1 MNFAL
6 RILPELYRKGSE
18 TTRDRGDGRS
28 IRGVTASPD
37 QLREILSEANAIIIP
52 AHLYTTRDIS
62 RTRSVDDIYADDVFL
77 GHARTA
83 FTALEVT
90 SPKTADFFDGRHQE
104 TALLAKGCVRSSDS
118 HEPASLGWRPSYAQL
133 EELTY
138 TELKAALELPFRLS
152 IDPPTLPDAQIIAI
166 SVTGAFLKDLW
177 MSFSPHCN
185 MLIAVKGSGKTS
197 VLECLRFAL
206 GAEVPKSRPDTVNQ
220 LLFDSEMSYFLSS
233 FENDDLRIDLKVG
246 KPGQEFSPIDQ
257 LSAGQ
262 RCTAMFPMLLSLDQ
276 GPLLIDQP
284 EDNLDNRYLQDKRR
298 RQMVFTSHNAN
309 LVVLSDSESVC
320 LFESDGSVG
329 RLEQQGFF
337 STKESRIAKHVL
349 DVLDGGER
357 ALQLRALKYGLD
369 RS

>member
-1 MNFAL
+1 M
-6 RILPELYRKGSE
+6 
-18 TTRDRGDGRS
+18 
-28 IRGVTASPD
+28 TASPD

-185 MLIAVKGSGKTS
+185 MLIAVKGSRRGRHQCSSASDLHSGLKSPSRARTRSTS
-197 VLECLRFAL
+197 YCLTPRCRTSS
-206 GAEVPKSRPDTVNQ
+206 VHSRTTT
-220 LLFDSEMSYFLSS
+220 YGSS
-233 FENDDLRIDLKVG
+233 
-246 KPGQEFSPIDQ
+246 
-257 LSAGQ
+257 
-262 RCTAMFPMLLSLDQ
+262 
-276 GPLLIDQP
+276 
-284 EDNLDNRYLQDKRR
+284 RR
-298 RQMVFTSHNAN
+298 
-309 LVVLSDSESVC
+309 
-320 LFESDGSVG
+320 
-329 RLEQQGFF
+329 
-337 STKESRIAKHVL
+337 
-349 DVLDGGER
+349 
-357 ALQLRALKYGLD
+357 
-369 RS
+369 